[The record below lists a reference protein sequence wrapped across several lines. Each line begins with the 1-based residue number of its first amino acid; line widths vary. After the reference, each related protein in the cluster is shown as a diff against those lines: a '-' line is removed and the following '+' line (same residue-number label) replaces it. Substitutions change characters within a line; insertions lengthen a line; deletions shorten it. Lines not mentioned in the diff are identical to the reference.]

1 MSTPPPTEPMPHKS
15 WTLLGSRQIAD
26 YKVLR
31 FREDRYRFEPTGAEA
46 DFAVCDSADWAFVI
60 PVTTDGQVV
69 FIRQYRHGAQQV
81 VLELP
86 GGLMDGDE
94 PPEVT
99 AARELREETGYES
112 ERLRL
117 LGKLLPN
124 PGLNNASCYV
134 FVAERCCLQDAPDLD
149 PLERIEVVLRPLND
163 VQEMIR
169 TGELCHAQAIA
180 AFALM
185 EAVKKA
191 E

>member
-1 MSTPPPTEPMPHKS
+1 MPDKS

-26 YKVLR
+26 YKIIRL
-31 FREDRYRFEPTGAEA
+31 REDRYRFEPTGAEA

-60 PVTTDGQVV
+60 PVTADGQVV
-69 FIRQYRHGAQQV
+69 FIRQYRHGARQV

-86 GGLMDGDE
+86 GGLMDGGE

-99 AARELREETGYES
+99 AARELREETGYEA
-112 ERLRL
+112 ERLRR

-124 PGLNNASCYV
+124 PGLNNASCHV
-134 FVAERCCLQDAPDLD
+134 FVAEGCSLKSDPDPD
-149 PLERIEVVLRPLND
+149 PLERIEVVLRPLEA

-169 TGELCHAQAIA
+169 TGELCHAQAMA

-185 EAVKKA
+185 EAVKGA